1 MVVGEFTAAN
11 IAADQDRKDQE
22 IEDKIKGKDDHTSLK
37 ADISRLK
44 DLAASVSHFT
54 TLCIVY
60 VLSSPSRSL

>member
-22 IEDKIKGKDDHTSLK
+22 IEDKIKGKDDHTTLK

-44 DLAASVSHFT
+44 ELANSVSNNAKALMYLLT
-54 TLCIVY
+54 RS
-60 VLSSPSRSL
+60 VLIC